1 MSPKSLDPEPACR
14 TCHTGMVLCGIE
26 PCADGYDMWSYR
38 CANCGGTFTM
48 VAARTADSASHAE
61 RRVVARHR
69 VTTSGSI
76 EFGRGQLACM
86 VRNLS
91 AAGAGLDSTG
101 RARIPKRFTLIAGGS
116 HLLCRVIW
124 RREGRIGIAFD

>member
-1 MSPKSLDPEPACR
+1 MALS
-14 TCHTGMVLCGIE
+14 GIV

-76 EFGRGQLACM
+76 EFGGDRLACM

-101 RARIPKRFTLIAGGS
+101 RARIPKRFTLIAEGS
-116 HLLCRVIW
+116 RLRCRVIW

>member
-1 MSPKSLDPEPACR
+1 MAL
-14 TCHTGMVLCGIE
+14 GGIV

-38 CANCGGTFTM
+38 CANCGGTFAM
-48 VAARTADSASHAE
+48 VAARTADSASRAE

-76 EFGRGQLACM
+76 EFGGDRLACM

-101 RARIPKRFTLIAGGS
+101 RARIPKRFTLIAEGS
-116 HLLCRVIW
+116 RLRCRVIW
-124 RREGRIGIAFD
+124 RREERIGIAFD